1 MAGLYIYIRILL
13 INMFQLSRVF
23 SYLKKQQK
31 TLLFFSLVSIGY
43 PVSKFIFT
51 RVHTYLFPPEKP
63 KTDIERYIEQQ
74 LDKLN
79 HFLEKCSSKQER
91 NTNISEEFYNKK
103 KLSVALE
110 EANNQLEKTWKTRML
125 FENTPRGNIVMYY
138 DPYKMG
144 FAYYSDN
151 TGIPYNML
159 NAVAMKY
166 VRMFRCHDFFF
177 DNQDIK
183 EESPLIKIHSEEDK
197 KDMSEE
203 EKKESDEFKAKL
215 KNAPF
220 LKRKKTEQ
228 KKEDKENKEHE
239 QKKTEEEK
247 DEGPQFYNCFVHM
260 GKMYN
265 LSFLNVPAKVQQ
277 NRVSFSSGLLDALD
291 QETELQKQ
299 VMSWKDYKKGLKVD
313 V

>member
-1 MAGLYIYIRILL
+1 
-13 INMFQLSRVF
+13 MFQLSHVLT
-23 SYLKKQQK
+23 YLKKQQ
-31 TLLFFSLVSIGY
+31 TPLFVFSFASFAY
-43 PVSKFIFT
+43 PLSRFIFT

-63 KTDIERYIEQQ
+63 KTEIERYIEQQ
-74 LDKLN
+74 LEKLKQFLDK
-79 HFLEKCSSKQER
+79 HPSKKER
-91 NTNISEEFYNKK
+91 NANIIEEFYDKK

-110 EANNQLEKTWKTRML
+110 DVNNPLEKSWKTRML
-125 FENTPRGNIVMYY
+125 FEHTPRGNIVMYY

-159 NAVAMKY
+159 NAISMKY
-166 VRMFRCHDFFF
+166 VRMFRCYDFFF

-183 EESPLIKIHSEEDK
+183 DESPLIKIHSEEEK
-197 KDMSEE
+197 KDKTEK
-203 EKKESDEFKAKL
+203 EKKESEDFKAKM
-215 KNAPF
+215 KDAPF

-228 KKEDKENKEHE
+228 KKKDDKKEETKKETIDKED
-239 QKKTEEEK
+239 EK
-247 DEGPQFYNCFVHM
+247 DEGPKFHNCFVHM

-265 LSFLNVPAKVQQ
+265 LSFLNVPPKIRH
-277 NRVSFSSGLLDALD
+277 NKISFSSDLLNALD

-299 VMSWKDYKKGLKVD
+299 VMSWKDYKNGLKVD

>member
-1 MAGLYIYIRILL
+1 MI
-13 INMFQLSRVF
+13 QLSQVF
-23 SYLKKQQK
+23 SYFKKQQ
-31 TLLFFSLVSIGY
+31 TPLLFFSLVSIGY

-51 RVHTYLFPPEKP
+51 RIRDYVFPLEKS

-74 LDKLN
+74 LDKLKQ
-79 HFLEKCSSKQER
+79 FLDKHPSKKER
-91 NTNISEEFYNKK
+91 SANIVEEFYDKK

-110 EANNQLEKTWKTRML
+110 DVNNQLEKSWKTRML
-125 FENTPRGNIVMYY
+125 FEHTPRGNIVMYY

-159 NAVAMKY
+159 NAISMKY
-166 VRMFRCHDFFF
+166 VRMFRCYDFFF

-183 EESPLIKIHSEEDK
+183 DESPLIKIHSEEEK
-197 KDMSEE
+197 KDKTEE
-203 EKKESDEFKAKL
+203 EKKESEEFKAKM
-215 KNAPF
+215 KDAPF

-228 KKEDKENKEHE
+228 KKKDDKKEE
-239 QKKTEEEK
+239 TKKKKTMDKEEEK
-247 DEGPQFYNCFVHM
+247 DEGPKFHNCFVHM

-265 LSFLNVPAKVQQ
+265 LSFLNIPPKIRH
-277 NRVSFSSGLLDALD
+277 NKVSFSSGLLDALD

-299 VMSWKDYKKGLKVD
+299 VMSWKDYKNGMKVD

>member
-1 MAGLYIYIRILL
+1 MIQ
-13 INMFQLSRVF
+13 FSQVF
-23 SYLKKQQK
+23 SYLKKQQ
-31 TLLFFSLVSIGY
+31 TPLLFFSFMSIGV

-51 RVHTYLFPPEKP
+51 RVHTYLFPPEKS
-63 KTDIERYIEQQ
+63 KTDIERYCEKQ
-74 LDKLN
+74 LDSLKRFIEHTN
-79 HFLEKCSSKQER
+79 SNKER
-91 NTNISEEFYNKK
+91 NSNISPEFYDKK
-103 KLSVALE
+103 RLSIGLQDENNELE
-110 EANNQLEKTWKTRML
+110 RVWKTRML

-138 DPYKMG
+138 DPYKLG

-183 EESPLIKIHSEEDK
+183 DESPLIKIHSEEEK
-197 KDMSEE
+197 KVLSNE
-203 EKKESDEFKAKL
+203 EKRESDDFKAKL
-215 KNAPF
+215 KDAPF

-228 KKEDKENKEHE
+228 KKENKEKKEEEE
-239 QKKTEEEK
+239 QNKTEEEE
-247 DEGPQFYNCFVHM
+247 DEGPKYHNCIVHM

-265 LSFLNVPAKVQQ
+265 LSFLNVPAKITQ

-291 QETELQKQ
+291 QETDLQKQ
-299 VMSWKDYKKGLKVD
+299 VMSWKDYKNVLNVD

>member
-1 MAGLYIYIRILL
+1 
-13 INMFQLSRVF
+13 MFQLSHVL
-23 SYLKKQQK
+23 SYLKKQQ
-31 TLLFFSLVSIGY
+31 TPLFVFSFASFAY
-43 PVSKFIFT
+43 PLSRFIFT

-63 KTDIERYIEQQ
+63 KTEIERYIEQQ
-74 LDKLN
+74 LEKLKQFLDK
-79 HFLEKCSSKQER
+79 HPSKKER
-91 NTNISEEFYNKK
+91 NANIIEEFYDKK

-110 EANNQLEKTWKTRML
+110 DVNNPLEKSWKTRML
-125 FENTPRGNIVMYY
+125 FEHTPRGNIVMYY

-159 NAVAMKY
+159 NAISMKY
-166 VRMFRCHDFFF
+166 VRMFRCYDFFF

-183 EESPLIKIHSEEDK
+183 DESPLIKIHSEEEK
-197 KDMSEE
+197 KDKTEE
-203 EKKESDEFKAKL
+203 EKKESEDFKAKM
-215 KNAPF
+215 KDAPF

-228 KKEDKENKEHE
+228 KKKDDKKEETKKETIDKED
-239 QKKTEEEK
+239 EK
-247 DEGPQFYNCFVHM
+247 DEGPKFHNCFVHM

-265 LSFLNVPAKVQQ
+265 LSFLNVPPKIRH
-277 NRVSFSSGLLDALD
+277 NKISFSSDLLNALD

-299 VMSWKDYKKGLKVD
+299 VMSWKDYKNGLKVD

>member
-1 MAGLYIYIRILL
+1 
-13 INMFQLSRVF
+13 MFQLSHVL
-23 SYLKKQQK
+23 SYLKKQQ
-31 TLLFFSLVSIGY
+31 TPLLFFSFISIGY
-43 PVSKFIFT
+43 PISKLIFT
-51 RVHTYLFPPEKP
+51 RVRNFIFPPEKP
-63 KTDIERYIEQQ
+63 KTDIEHYIELQ
-74 LDKLN
+74 LEKLN
-79 HFLEKCSSKQER
+79 QFLDTHSSKEER
-91 NTNISEEFYNKK
+91 NANISGEFYNKK

-110 EANNQLEKTWKTRML
+110 DANNLLEKGWKTRML

-177 DNQDIK
+177 DNQYIK

-197 KDMSEE
+197 KELSEE
-203 EKKESDEFKAKL
+203 KKKESDEFKAKL

-220 LKRKKTEQ
+220 LKRKKNEQ
-228 KKEDKENKEHE
+228 KKEDKEK
-239 QKKTEEEK
+239 K
-247 DEGPQFYNCFVHM
+247 DEKQNKKDEKENKKDEKEDEGVKFHNCFVHM

-265 LSFLNVPAKVQQ
+265 LSFLNVPMKVKQ
-277 NRVSFSSGLLDALD
+277 NKISFSSGLLDALD
-291 QETELQKQ
+291 QETTLQKQ
-299 VMSWKDYKKGLKVD
+299 VLNWKDYKKTIDSD

>member
-1 MAGLYIYIRILL
+1 
-13 INMFQLSRVF
+13 MFQLSQF
-23 SYLKKQQK
+23 ISYLKKQQ
-31 TLLFFSLVSIGY
+31 TPLLFFSLASIGY

-51 RVHTYLFPPEKP
+51 RVRDFIYPPEKS
-63 KTDIERYIEQQ
+63 KTEIERYVEKQ
-74 LDKLN
+74 LDKLKQ
-79 HFLEKCSSKQER
+79 FLDKCPSKEKR
-91 NTNISEEFYNKK
+91 NVNITEEFYDKK

-110 EANNQLEKTWKTRML
+110 DVNNPLEKSWKTRML

-138 DPYKMG
+138 DPYKLG

-183 EESPLIKIHSEEDK
+183 DESPLIKIHSEEDK
-197 KDMSEE
+197 KELSEE
-203 EKKESDEFKAKL
+203 KKKESDEFKAKL
-215 KNAPF
+215 KDAPF
-220 LKRKKTEQ
+220 LKRKKNEQ
-228 KKEDKENKEHE
+228 KKEDKEKTGEDKE
-239 QKKTEEEK
+239 KKEEK
-247 DEGPQFYNCFVHM
+247 IDERVKFHNCFVHM

-265 LSFLNVPAKVQQ
+265 LSFLNVPVKIKQ

-291 QETELQKQ
+291 QETDLQKQ